1 MRIWSIWI
9 ALGLLTFLTRLSF
22 IAIFD
27 KVEPPR
33 TLRRALRFV
42 PIAVLSAII
51 APEILIRNGAMLTDP
66 LDSKLIAG
74 VLASLVAYFT
84 KNTLLTILVGMV
96 VLLGLPMLRATFGY

>member
-9 ALGLLTFLTRLSF
+9 VLGLITFLTRLSF

-33 TLRRALRFV
+33 NLRRALRFV

-51 APEILIRNGAMLTDP
+51 APEILLRGGSLVTDP
-66 LDSKLIAG
+66 LDPKLLAG
-74 VLASLVAYFT
+74 VLASVTAYIT
-84 KNTLLTILVGMV
+84 KNTLLTILVGMG
-96 VLLGLPMLRATFGY
+96 VLLGFPVLRSTFGF